1 MWLGGKSRAR
11 GESSVDSSRAFR
23 KGNPDPSLPW
33 NFSLALPR
41 NQLPWNSHLAQ
52 SARVLIYPTENP
64 SSLSRVGSFFRLCL
78 GSERLEML
86 PRAPRSSGE
95 LGQGSPSAPAPLPS
109 SAEPT
114 NGEKKSGKK
123 KGGKGK
129 TRDSSEG
136 RGGEL
141 GLEQTDVLG
150 RVTSVREHP
159 GGASSPPEGTRKVFG
174 RNLVSLLGIPQ
185 ETEGSPYCR
194 QEKEA
199 NFPFKSL
206 LNAAAPVSKVPQRNP
221 TALRA
226 GLFFS
231 FIFYIYFL

>member
-1 MWLGGKSRAR
+1 M
-11 GESSVDSSRAFR
+11 DSSRAFR

-95 LGQGSPSAPAPLPS
+95 PGQGSPSAPAPLPS

-114 NGEKKSGKK
+114 NGEKKSEKK
-123 KGGKGK
+123 
-129 TRDSSEG
+129 R
-136 RGGEL
+136 
-141 GLEQTDVLG
+141 LEK
-150 RVTSVREHP
+150 E
-159 GGASSPPEGTRKVFG
+159 K
-174 RNLVSLLGIPQ
+174 LGIRARAQGVSRGWSRQMCWAGSHLSGNIPEVPPAHPRARERFLE
-185 ETEGSPYCR
+185 ETWCPCLEFRRKRRDRLTAGR
-194 QEKEA
+194 RRRRI
-199 NFPFKSL
+199 FL
-206 LNAAAPVSKVPQRNP
+206 LNR
-221 TALRA
+221 
-226 GLFFS
+226 F
-231 FIFYIYFL
+231 